1 MIKIVGNLQ
10 TCSLGGKIQGKD
22 QGDLPPTSP
31 RTEPAV
37 LVAIVLSFSRSAL
50 HVADGID
57 GHPI

>member
-37 LVAIVLSFSRSAL
+37 LVAIVLSFSRSVFTWL
-50 HVADGID
+50 ME
-57 GHPI
+57 